1 MRIMAFDYGTK
12 RVGIAVTDPLQ
23 LIATAL
29 TTVHAKD
36 IIAFVN
42 EYLAKETV
50 STFVVGM
57 PRQLDG
63 TDSQATPH
71 VKGFVRTL
79 RKKFPAIPI
88 VTIDERFT
96 SKMASASIAQS
107 GLRKAARQNKAL
119 IDQVSAVIILQS
131 YLQQRSLQG

>member
-29 TTVHAKD
+29 TTIHPKD
-36 IIAFVN
+36 IVAFVGD
-42 EYLAKETV
+42 YLTKEQV

-63 TDSQATPH
+63 TDSQATQH

-79 RKKFPAIPI
+79 RRTFPTIP
-88 VTIDERFT
+88 TITVDERFT

-107 GLRKAARQNKAL
+107 GLRKTAKQNKAL
-119 IDQVSAVIILQS
+119 IDQVSAVIIL
-131 YLQQRSLQG
+131 